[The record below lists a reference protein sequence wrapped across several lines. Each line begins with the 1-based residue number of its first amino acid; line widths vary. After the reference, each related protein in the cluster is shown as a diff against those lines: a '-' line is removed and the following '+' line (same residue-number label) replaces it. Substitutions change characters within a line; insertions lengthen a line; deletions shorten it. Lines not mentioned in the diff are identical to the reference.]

1 MRSLGTTVAREK
13 TGEQRRYGNVGVHSE
28 SLPLQMLFTS
38 TNEEWSPLSFLLVI
52 KLYLCM

>member
-1 MRSLGTTVAREK
+1 MRSLGITVAREK
-13 TGEQRRYGNVGVHSE
+13 TGEQRRCGNVSVHSE

-38 TNEEWSPLSFLLVI
+38 TNEEWNPLSFLLAI